1 MKYYSPIKNTCFQE
15 FIMKR
20 AMSLVFSLFLFLY
33 LLSGIAN
40 AEAEKNKVRIG
51 YLQSDIHQ
59 LACWVAI
66 EKGFYRK
73 NGVNAEVA
81 GIFRAGPEEMSA
93 FAAGA
98 LDMGYVGEAPATTA
112 VANGVA
118 KATVLAQVNTEG
130 SAIMVKKGSSIK
142 NPADLAGKT
151 VAIPGHSTVQDFLLQ
166 KALYKFKVDPKKV
179 NTIVLKPPEMIGA
192 LRTGQIDAFIA
203 WEPYPAKAQTMGV
216 GEILLTSSQIWKN
229 HPCCVLVS
237 DDNFRNQQPK
247 KVEGLVKAH
256 VEATRFIHKHPDEAL
271 KIGMKYTGMDEKT
284 VRTAMKNVNYTYEL
298 SIDGETEYVD
308 FLSRLK
314 YIDVP
319 HAETFVNRFIDPGV
333 LENIVGK

>member
-1 MKYYSPIKNTCFQE
+1 MKKFTLIKKTTLIICFS
-15 FIMKR
+15 F
-20 AMSLVFSLFLFLY
+20 LFSLQLMD
-33 LLSGIAN
+33 IVTAQEN
-40 AEAEKNKVRIG
+40 PVRIG

-59 LACWVAI
+59 LACWIAM
-66 EKGFYRK
+66 EKGFYRQ
-73 NGVNAEVA
+73 NGVDAKVA

-112 VANGVA
+112 VANRVA

-130 SAIMVKKGSSIK
+130 SAIMVRKGSSIQ
-142 NPADLAGKT
+142 NPADLSGKT

-192 LRTGQIDAFIA
+192 LKTGQIDAFIA
-203 WEPYPAKAQTMGV
+203 WEPYPAKAQTMDV
-216 GEILLTSSQIWKN
+216 GEVLLTSSQIWKN

-237 DDNFRNQQPK
+237 DDGFRHRNPQ
-247 KVEGLVKAH
+247 KVQSLVKAH
-256 VEATRFIHKHPDEAL
+256 VEATRFIHDHPDEAV
-271 KIGMKYTGMDEKT
+271 KIGMKYTGMDEET
-284 VRTAMKNVNYTYEL
+284 VRTAIKNVNYTYEL

-314 YIDVP
+314 YIDIP

-333 LENIVGK
+333 LEKAIGK

>member
-1 MKYYSPIKNTCFQE
+1 MKYKKQGCGKESKLKKFTLMICFS
-15 FIMKR
+15 I
-20 AMSLVFSLFLFLY
+20 LFSLQMKDMV
-33 LLSGIAN
+33 SG
-40 AEAEKNKVRIG
+40 EEKPVRIG

-66 EKGFYRK
+66 EKGFYVK
-73 NGVNAEVA
+73 NGANAQVA
-81 GIFRAGPEEMSA
+81 GIFKAGPEEMSA

-112 VANGVA
+112 VANRVA

-130 SAIMVKKGSSIK
+130 SAIMVKKGSAIRK
-142 NPADLAGKT
+142 PTDLAGKT

-179 NTIVLKPPEMIGA
+179 SIIVLKPPEMIGA
-192 LRTGQIDAFIA
+192 LKTDQIDAFIA

-216 GEILLTSSQIWKN
+216 GRILLTSSEIWKN
-229 HPCCVLVS
+229 HPCCVLIA
-237 DDNFRNQQPK
+237 DDEFRKLRPEE
-247 KVEGLVKAH
+247 VRSMVKAH
-256 VEATRFIHKHPDEAL
+256 VEATRFIRESPEEAV
-271 KIGMKYTGMDEKT
+271 KIAMKYTGMDEET

-333 LENIVGK
+333 LEDVIGK